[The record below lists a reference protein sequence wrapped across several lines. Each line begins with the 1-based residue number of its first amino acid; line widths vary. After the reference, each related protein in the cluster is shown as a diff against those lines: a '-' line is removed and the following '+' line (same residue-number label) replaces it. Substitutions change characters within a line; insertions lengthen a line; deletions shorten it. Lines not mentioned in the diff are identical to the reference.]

1 MKLKINI
8 LLILEKQE
16 QKRYLC
22 LISQQKTSK
31 SGLIRLSIYKFEF
44 IVTQN
49 SIQLKYSNPVPQLR
63 N

>member
-16 QKRYLC
+16 QKRYLY
-22 LISQQKTSK
+22 LMSQQKTSK

-44 IVTQN
+44 LVTEN
-49 SIQLKYSNPVPQLR
+49 NIHLKYSNPVP
-63 N
+63 